1 MPNGAEYCERAEWCR
16 KNALSPDLGSSH
28 KQRGSERRREG
39 RKRDEVGDAR
49 GGGKGGRGMKLERTM
64 LKGTVSRSL
73 IVSQA
78 EGKREEARRDEEG

>member
-1 MPNGAEYCERAEWCR
+1 
-16 KNALSPDLGSSH
+16 
-28 KQRGSERRREG
+28 
-39 RKRDEVGDAR
+39 
-49 GGGKGGRGMKLERTM
+49 MKLERTM